1 MSKVS
6 LAGNASGTGIFTIA
20 SPNSNV
26 DRTQTLPDS
35 SGTLINTGAI
45 GVVTADML
53 ASTLDL
59 SSKTIT
65 LPPANAAMT
74 RLASGTISSST
85 ARLDIDLSA
94 YSSYT
99 CFKVFVRNILMVS
112 DTQIWFDKMTG
123 SGTVTGNWYGGATR
137 EGEGAI
143 AQVEYN
149 GQPHW
154 YILGNTTQTTNDAG
168 QYAGG
173 IDATFMKTGT
183 SNKWMG
189 VANAVIR
196 SGSGTAQ
203 NINTGAFDI
212 TTTALW
218 GIRFAGG
225 ANIATLSY
233 AVYGVNMP

>member
-1 MSKVS
+1 M
-6 LAGNASGTGIFTIA
+6 GYNTTTGEFDSYT
-20 SPNSNV
+20 
-26 DRTQTLPDS
+26 S
-35 SGTLINTGAI
+35 SGWVT
-45 GVVTADML
+45 VV
-53 ASTLDL
+53 
-59 SSKTIT
+59 
-65 LPPANAAMT
+65 N
-74 RLASGTISSST
+74 SGNGMVELTSGSISSST

-99 CFKVFVRNILMVS
+99 CFKVFIRNILMVS
-112 DTQIWFDKMTG
+112 DTQIWFDKLVS
-123 SGTVTGNWYGGATR
+123 SGTIAGNWYGGATR

-143 AQVEYN
+143 AQVEYS

-173 IDATFMKTGT
+173 LEATFIKTGT

-189 VANAVIR
+189 TANAIIR
-196 SGSGTAQ
+196 NGGGQTQ

-212 TTTALW
+212 NTQALW

-225 ANIATLSY
+225 ANILTLSY
-233 AVYGVNMP
+233 AVYGVSLP